1 MDCIETNQY
10 KVYGPAPCTYT
21 YSRGNLDS
29 EEGRI
34 SSVQS
39 SKGQGGVTRHV
50 WSSTAV
56 MLIEDVFH
64 MDKDN
69 QKEGGQGENNR
80 GFLEKIKELEGNDQL
95 SADDQKPVIKS
106 SKTNT
111 NTPKRKH
118 FD

>member
-1 MDCIETNQY
+1 M
-10 KVYGPAPCTYT
+10 V
-21 YSRGNLDS
+21 
-29 EEGRI
+29 
-34 SSVQS
+34 
-39 SKGQGGVTRHV
+39 
-50 WSSTAV
+50 
-56 MLIEDVFH
+56 IEDVFH

-69 QKEGGQGENNR
+69 QKEGGQGEINR